1 MKSRQLFGNMTKKQM
16 IWAAVAVL
24 SFLLFLVITFWM
36 KGALG
41 KLSEQQ
47 AAGRWDAKNRT
58 AQVSCFFAEDIAVDE
73 MQLMNFG
80 KQLEKQLLEVL
91 SQEETMKGADAR
103 LFMDAYSSE
112 GTITLASE
120 KGTLDNVNAVGIG
133 GDFFWFHPLQ
143 LLSGQYFSG
152 ADLMKDSVIIDE
164 EAAWQLFG
172 STDIAGKSVMIGN
185 VPHYISGVIKR
196 QDGKFAESAG
206 LGETVVYVSC
216 ESLSAYGKTSGI
228 SCYEVVAPNPVKNFV
243 YTAVKEKLGVEES
256 DMLVVENSSRYSV
269 ESMIP
274 VLLDFGSRSMQNRA
288 IQFPYW
294 ENVARGYEDIRALVL
309 VFQIILVLIPT
320 VIIAVSLFMK
330 WKRRTWTVADIWK
343 GFSAGME
350 RHLQTYKTKKNK
362 VQKEEEL

>member
-1 MKSRQLFGNMTKKQM
+1 MKSRQIFENMTKKQI
-16 IWAAVAVL
+16 IWMAVAVL

-36 KGALG
+36 NGALG

-47 AAGRWDAKNRT
+47 AAGRWDEKNCA

-73 MQLMNFG
+73 MQLMNFV

-91 SQEETMKGADAR
+91 SQEETMKGADTR
-103 LFMDAYSSE
+103 LFIDAYSSE
-112 GTITLASE
+112 GTITVVSE

-133 GDFFWFHPLQ
+133 GNFFWFHPLQ

-172 STDIAGKSVMIGN
+172 STDIAGKCVMIGE

-196 QDGKFAESAG
+196 QEGKFAESAG

-216 ESLSAYGKTSGI
+216 ETLAAYGRTSGI

-243 YTAVKEKLGVEES
+243 YTAVKEKLGVEET

-288 IQFPYW
+288 ICFPYW

-309 VFQIILVLIPT
+309 VLQIILLLVPM
-320 VIIAVSLFMK
+320 VIIAVSLFIK
-330 WKRRTWTVADIWK
+330 WKNRTWTAADIWK
-343 GFSAGME
+343 GLTAGME
-350 RHLQTYKTKKNK
+350 RCIQKYKAKKEN
-362 VQKEEEL
+362 VQKREKL